1 MKLADITVVIAVIVA
16 VLMMVIPLPAWLLD
30 ILLAFNITFSLTVL
44 LVTMFTKGPLEF
56 SVFPSLL
63 LLLTVF
69 RLALNVS
76 STRLI
81 LLHANAGEIVAAFG
95 NFVVGGDMVVG
106 LVVFLILVVIQF
118 VVITKGAERVAEVAA
133 RFTLDAM
140 PGKQMSIDADLNAG
154 LLTED
159 EARKRRKDI
168 QAEADFFGAMDGA
181 SKFVKGDAIAG
192 IIITILNLIGGF
204 AIGMLRMNLPAGE
217 AVQEFAL
224 LTVGDGLVAQ
234 IPSLMISTATG
245 IIVTRGA
252 TDLNLGATIVG
263 QLFALPPVF
272 LIAAIVLLGLGLVP
286 GLPFIPFTVLSV
298 ASFWIAW
305 RSNLSSQTE
314 ILLHQAEIEQAA
326 TVARSESEN
335 IINLLAVDPL
345 EIELGF
351 ALIALADA
359 AQGSELSERIN
370 MIRRQFALD
379 LGFLVPTIRIRD
391 NIQLKPTTYLIKVK
405 GVAVG
410 QGDLLLD
417 QLLAMNP
424 GSAVESITGV
434 ATTEPAFGLPAWWI
448 REGERERAELLG
460 YTVVDPATVLA
471 THLTELIRAHASELL
486 GRQEV
491 QQLLDGVREHAP
503 AVVDEVVPAL
513 LSIGQVQKVLGNLL
527 SEGVPIRDMVT
538 ILETLGDY
546 AGSTKDVD
554 LLTEYVRQALGR
566 VIVRQ
571 YVAAGDSLQV
581 ITLQPELEQ
590 LIIDS
595 VQKTEGGNY
604 INMEPA
610 VLEQIL
616 GNVSKEA
623 MRLTNKGETPIVL
636 TAPLVRLY
644 FKRLMERSFKNL
656 VVLSFNELES
666 AQEVQAVGM
675 VKVV

>member
-1 MKLADITVVIAVIVA
+1 MKFTDISVVAVVIIA
-16 VLMMVIPLPAWLLD
+16 VLMMVIPLPTWLLD
-30 ILLAFNITFSLTVL
+30 ILLALNITLSLTVL
-44 LVTMFTKGPLEF
+44 LVTMFVQGPLEF

-63 LLLTVF
+63 LVLTIF

-81 LLHANAGEIVAAFG
+81 LLQGNAGEIIQAFG
-95 NFVVGGDMVVG
+95 NFVVGGDMIVG
-106 LVVFLILVVIQF
+106 LIVFLILVVIQF

-159 EARKRRKDI
+159 EARRRRKNI
-168 QAEADFFGAMDGA
+168 QSEADFFGAMDGA

-192 IIITILNLIGGF
+192 IIITLLNLIGGF
-204 AIGMLRMNLPAGE
+204 AIGTLRMKLPAAQ

-224 LTVGDGLVAQ
+224 LTVGDGLVSQ
-234 IPSLMISTATG
+234 IPSLLISTATG

-252 TDLNLGATIVG
+252 TDSNMGAAVVS
-263 QLFALPPVF
+263 QLFALPDVF
-272 LIAAIVLLGLGLVP
+272 SVAGIVLLGLGLVP
-286 GLPFIPFTVLSV
+286 GLPLVPFATLAVTSFLLSG
-298 ASFWIAW
+298 
-305 RSNLSSQTE
+305 RSRRRAREVDSSY
-314 ILLHQAEIEQAA
+314 QAEQEKVALA
-326 TVARSESEN
+326 TRSETESAAS
-335 IINLLAVDPL
+335 LLAVDPL

-351 ALIALADA
+351 GLIALADA

-391 NIQLKPTTYLIKVK
+391 NIQLKPTTYLVKVK

-417 QLLAMNP
+417 HLLAMNP
-424 GSAVESITGV
+424 GSAVEGIVGV

-448 REGERERAELLG
+448 RDNERERAELLG

-471 THLTELIRAHASELL
+471 THLTELIREHAPELL

-491 QQLLDGVREHAP
+491 QKLLDGVREYAP

-513 LSIGQVQKVLGNLL
+513 LTVGQVQKVLANLL
-527 SEGVPIRDMVT
+527 HEGVPIRDMIT

-546 AGSTKDVD
+546 GVVTKDVD
-554 LLTEYVRQALGR
+554 LLTEYARQALGR

-571 YVAAGDSLQV
+571 YVEPGQPLQV
-581 ITLQPELEQ
+581 LTLQMELEQ
-590 LIIDS
+590 MILDS

-604 INMEPA
+604 INLDPA
-610 VLEQIL
+610 VLEQL
-616 GNVSKEA
+616 LSNVSKEA
-623 MRLTNKGETPIVL
+623 MRLTNKGQTPIVL

-644 FKRLMERSFKNL
+644 FKRLMERAFSRL
-656 VVLSFNELES
+656 VVLSYNELEPS
-666 AQEVQAVGM
+666 QEVQAAG
-675 VKVV
+675 VVRIA

>member
-391 NIQLKPTTYLIKVK
+391 NIQLKPTMYLIKVK

>member
-1 MKLADITVVIAVIVA
+1 MKLADISVVIIVIVA

-30 ILLAFNITFSLTVL
+30 ILLALNITLSLTVL
-44 LVTMFTKGPLEF
+44 LVTMFTRGPLEF
-56 SVFPSLL
+56 SIFPSLL
-63 LLLTVF
+63 LLLTLF

-81 LLHANAGEIVAAFG
+81 LLHGDAGEIIQAFG
-95 NFVVGGDMVVG
+95 NFVVGGDMIVG

-154 LLTED
+154 LLTEE
-159 EARKRRKDI
+159 EARKRRQDV
-168 QAEADFFGAMDGA
+168 QREADFFGAMDGA

-192 IIITILNLIGGF
+192 IIITLLNLIGGF
-204 AIGMLRMNLPAGE
+204 AIGALRMNLPASE
-217 AVQEFAL
+217 AIQEFAL

-245 IIVTRGA
+245 ILVTRSA
-252 TDLNLGATIVG
+252 SETNLGASVTS
-263 QLFALPPVF
+263 QLFATPDVF
-272 LIAAIVLLGLGLVP
+272 SIAGVVLLGMALVP
-286 GLPFIPFTVLSV
+286 GLPLVPFAILSGITFFL
-298 ASFWIAW
+298 AS
-305 RSNLSSQTE
+305 RSRRRLLVEYSSQ
-314 ILLHQAEIEQAA
+314 QAA
-326 TVARSESEN
+326 EEMAMSAARAETESAAS
-335 IINLLAVDPL
+335 LLAVDPL

-351 ALIALADA
+351 GLIALADA

-391 NIQLKPTTYLIKVK
+391 NIQLKPTTYLVKVK
-405 GVAVG
+405 GVPVG

-417 QLLAMNP
+417 HLLAMNP
-424 GSAVESITGV
+424 GSAVESIEGV

-448 REGERERAELLG
+448 RESERERAELLG

-471 THLTELIRAHASELL
+471 THLTELIRQYAPELL
-486 GRQEV
+486 GRQDV
-491 QQLLDGVREHAP
+491 QQLLDGVREYAP
-503 AVVDEVVPAL
+503 AVVDEVVPSV
-513 LSIGQVQKVLGNLL
+513 LSVGQVQKVLANLL
-527 SEGVPIRDMVT
+527 HEGVPIRDLVT

-546 AGSTKDVD
+546 GMITKDVD

-571 YVAAGDSLQV
+571 YVEPGEPLQV
-581 ITLQPELEQ
+581 ITLQVELEQ
-590 LIIDS
+590 MILES

-604 INMEPA
+604 INMDPA
-610 VLEQIL
+610 VLEQLIAS
-616 GNVSKEA
+616 VSKEA
-623 MRLTNKGETPIVL
+623 MRLTNQGRTPIVL

-644 FKRLMERSFKNL
+644 FRRLMERAFARL
-656 VVLSFNELES
+656 VVLSYNELEPS
-666 AQEVQAVGM
+666 QEVQAVG
-675 VKVV
+675 VVRV